1 MSAPAWLTAQPIAH
15 RGLHDK
21 TRGILENTLS
31 AADAAIA
38 KGFAIECDVQ
48 ETSDG
53 EAVVFHDFT
62 LDRLTAEKGRVAE
75 RSANEIAGIRIAGS
89 ADDRI
94 PTLKTFLDRIRA
106 RVPLVVE
113 IKSAFDGSMG
123 LTRRTC
129 EILADYAG
137 PVCVKSFDPA
147 PIAAVRTIAPNLLRG
162 IVAESRYADGS
173 YAKLSAEQKHNL
185 ANLLH
190 FEASQ
195 PQFLSWAV
203 RDLPV
208 AAPYLAR
215 VLGKIPVMTWTVR
228 TPQER
233 ARAEKNADQMV
244 FEGFV
249 P

>member
-21 TRGILENTLS
+21 ARGIVENTLS

-53 EAVVFHDFT
+53 DAVVFHDFT

-75 RSANEIAGIRIAGS
+75 RTAGELSAIRVAGS
-89 ADDRI
+89 AEDRI
-94 PTLKTFLDRIRA
+94 PTLKAFLERIGG

-113 IKSAFDGSMG
+113 IKSAFDGSTS

-129 EILADYAG
+129 EVLGGYAG
-137 PVCVKSFDPA
+137 PVCVKSFDPV
-147 PIAAVRTIAPNLLRG
+147 PIAAVGTIAPNLLRG

-173 YAKLSAEQKHNL
+173 YARLSAEQKHNL

-203 RDLPV
+203 RDLPL

-215 VLGKIPVMTWTVR
+215 LLGKIPVMTWTVR
-228 TPQER
+228 TPEER
-233 ARAEKNADQMV
+233 VRAEKHADQMV